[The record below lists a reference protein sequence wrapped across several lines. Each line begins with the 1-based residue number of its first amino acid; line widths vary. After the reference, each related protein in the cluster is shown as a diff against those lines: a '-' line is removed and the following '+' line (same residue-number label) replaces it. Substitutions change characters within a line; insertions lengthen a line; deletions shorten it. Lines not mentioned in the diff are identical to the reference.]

1 MSRFVTLICIY
12 VFEGLGWIFIL
23 QAVHEFVTSSKFVLD
38 SDAFIRF
45 QFFIQQADVSGEGFF
60 LVCGIDTPERFAHF
74 HGGNHLVDP
83 QAE

>member
-1 MSRFVTLICIY
+1 MD
-12 VFEGLGWIFIL
+12 G
-23 QAVHEFVTSSKFVLD
+23 
-38 SDAFIRF
+38 DAFIRF
-45 QFFIQQADVSGEGFF
+45 QFFVQQADVSGEGFF